1 MAIIARQLGRP
12 RGPLGRLIGH
22 GMARA
27 NGDLSRWVTEQI
39 AEHYHASTGRI
50 AELGPGPGIGL
61 EAALRM
67 FPQARVWDIDPS
79 REMLSQSGKRN
90 LAEVRAGRLTLTE
103 GGTESLT
110 AIAPVDVVVAN
121 HVLYFWHQPADE
133 LAAIHAAL
141 RPGGLLALGYQLKQN
156 MPPMAQ
162 RHFPRQGHLLYSS
175 DEQIARLLAAAGFAG
190 ISHHVKGAPAAPHGR
205 VVLATS

>member
-27 NGDLSRWVTEQI
+27 NGDFSRWVPEQI

-79 REMLSQSGKRN
+79 REMLSQSSKRN

-103 GGTESLT
+103 GT
-110 AIAPVDVVVAN
+110 AD
-121 HVLYFWHQPADE
+121 H
-133 LAAIHAAL
+133 
-141 RPGGLLALGYQLKQN
+141 
-156 MPPMAQ
+156 
-162 RHFPRQGHLLYSS
+162 
-175 DEQIARLLAAAGFAG
+175 
-190 ISHHVKGAPAAPHGR
+190 
-205 VVLATS
+205 